1 MRGEY
6 IKGLRE
12 RRKRSFWKIL
22 IPFVIFIV
30 LATVLAVCLSKRPNP
45 GSRLTLDDVKRLAGK
60 GDALTWE
67 DFEGYENEDVGSGI
81 FVYRYPIDG
90 HYDLLIGSPQE
101 RGDILYICL
110 RDLDTE
116 ASIDIRTE
124 DTEAFLRGDSPAYE
138 LVEMKRRYPEYFDLD
153 TFKGLEVYVW
163 QMSPDDYSCGLMSGT
178 NRDKTPEELAALKGV
193 TLHEM
198 SMILAS
204 YDVDEKKISVI
215 PWQNPVSSYIADY
228 WTDRDGE
235 DPAEA
240 QKRKQEYIDGIRQM
254 LFGGAQTGN
263 DAPAA
268 PLSELRSAVAY
279 VNWTQGEMIPGC
291 LNMDKMMISSVRHL
305 PVYKL
310 DTKEDLDR
318 FRENY
323 GDILTLD
330 HGYNEV
336 PSFNE
341 VVSSYDESFF
351 AGHTVILAYVSASS
365 GSLRYAL
372 KGVWADGSALCLD
385 VIQTNDPEG
394 YTGDMAGWLVMAEL
408 SDADVAGYSEFDARL
423 VDR

>member
-30 LATVLAVCLSKRPNP
+30 LATVLAVRFRPGP
-45 GSRLTLDDVKRLAGK
+45 SSVAGLTLDDVKRLAGK

-90 HYDLLIGSPQE
+90 RYDLLIGSPQE
-101 RGDILYICL
+101 RGEIMYIYL
-110 RDLDTE
+110 RDLDTG

-124 DTEAFLRGDSPAYE
+124 DTEAFLRGDPSA
-138 LVEMKRRYPEYFDLD
+138 
-153 TFKGLEVYVW
+153 
-163 QMSPDDYSCGLMSGT
+163 
-178 NRDKTPEELAALKGV
+178 N
-193 TLHEM
+193 
-198 SMILAS
+198 
-204 YDVDEKKISVI
+204 
-215 PWQNPVSSYIADY
+215 
-228 WTDRDGE
+228 
-235 DPAEA
+235 
-240 QKRKQEYIDGIRQM
+240 
-254 LFGGAQTGN
+254 
-263 DAPAA
+263 APAA

-318 FRENY
+318 FKANY
-323 GDILTLD
+323 GDKLTLD
-330 HGYNEV
+330 HGYNEA

-365 GSLRYAL
+365 GSFRYAP
-372 KGVWADGSALCLD
+372 KGVCADGSALCLD

-394 YTGDMAGWLVMAEL
+394 YTADMAGWFVMAEL
-408 SDADVAGYSEFDARL
+408 SDTDVAGYSEFDARL
-423 VDR
+423 VGKE